1 MKIKGIPCTLKS
13 PVAVR
18 LVKKFLAEIA
28 KNHPK
33 DFQKIQSKTTL
44 IKRVPKK
51 EIDLGTMGQVV
62 EVDAEV
68 SSEAFF
74 AGAFDDNQVEDV
86 FKKVIVFIDETV
98 KDSESMFVTIAHEFG
113 HVCTT
118 EKDLARRNAPSNEWA
133 SEATA
138 DWYVYK
144 WGFGSISRKMNV
156 KYPRRLSHHGAM
168 PGETLTDN
176 GITYRLSRNF
186 VYRNIS
192 EPFKSLAAKLKD
204 RCLEFMSKSGM
215 HI

>member
-18 LVKKFLAEIA
+18 LVKKFLGEIA

-51 EIDLGTMGQVV
+51 EIDIGTRGQVV
-62 EVDAEV
+62 RVDAEV
-68 SSEAFF
+68 SSEAFW
-74 AGAFDDNQVEDV
+74 AGVFDDNQVEEV
-86 FKKVIVFIDETV
+86 FEKVIVFIDETC

-118 EKDLARRNAPSNEWA
+118 KKDLARRKAPSDEWA

-144 WGFGSISRKMNV
+144 WGYGNISRKTNV
-156 KYPRRLSHHGAM
+156 KHPRHFWHHGAT
-168 PGETLTDN
+168 PGQTLEVNDVA
-176 GITYRLSRNF
+176 YRLSRNF
-186 VYRNIS
+186 VYLR
-192 EPFKSLAAKLKD
+192 L
-204 RCLEFMSKSGM
+204 SKTLRSNASNARV
-215 HI
+215 

>member
-28 KNHPK
+28 KNHPR

-51 EIDLGTMGQVV
+51 EIDLGTRGQVV

-118 EKDLARRNAPSNEWA
+118 KKDLARRKAPSDEWA

-144 WGFGSISRKMNV
+144 WGFGSISRKRNV
-156 KYPRRLSHHGAM
+156 KYPRHLWHHGAM
-168 PGETLTDN
+168 PGQTLEVNDV
-176 GITYRLSRNF
+176 TYRLSRNF
-186 VYRNIS
+186 VYLR
-192 EPFKSLAAKLKD
+192 L
-204 RCLEFMSKSGM
+204 SKTLRSNASNARVLP
-215 HI
+215 

>member
-51 EIDLGTMGQVV
+51 EIDIGTRGQVV
-62 EVDAEV
+62 RVDEEV

-74 AGAFDDNQVEDV
+74 AGAFDDNQFE
-86 FKKVIVFIDETV
+86 KVIVFIDETV

-118 EKDLARRNAPSNEWA
+118 EKDLARRKAPFEEWA

-144 WGFGSISRKMNV
+144 WGYGNISRKENV
-156 KYPRRLSHHGAM
+156 KNPRHFWHHGAM
-168 PGETLTDN
+168 PGQTLEVNDVV
-176 GITYRLSRNF
+176 YRLSRNF
-186 VYRNIS
+186 VYLR
-192 EPFKSLAAKLKD
+192 L
-204 RCLEFMSKSGM
+204 SKTLRSNASNARV
-215 HI
+215 

>member
-28 KNHPK
+28 KNYPK

-51 EIDLGTMGQVV
+51 EIDLGTTGQVV
-62 EVDAEV
+62 QVDAEV

-74 AGAFDDNQVEDV
+74 AGAFDDNQFE
-86 FKKVIVFIDETV
+86 KVIVFIDETV

-118 EKDLARRNAPSNEWA
+118 EKDLARRNASFNQWA
-133 SEATA
+133 SEAS
-138 DWYVYK
+138 
-144 WGFGSISRKMNV
+144 GKMIV
-156 KYPRRLSHHGAM
+156 KHPL
-168 PGETLTDN
+168 
-176 GITYRLSRNF
+176 I
-186 VYRNIS
+186 
-192 EPFKSLAAKLKD
+192 LANTQ
-204 RCLEFMSKSGM
+204 F
-215 HI
+215 

>member
-33 DFQKIQSKTTL
+33 DFKKIQSKTTL

-51 EIDLGTMGQVV
+51 EIDIGTRGQVV
-62 EVDAEV
+62 RVDAEV

-74 AGAFDDNQVEDV
+74 AGAFDDNQFE
-86 FKKVIVFIDETV
+86 KVIVFIDETV
-98 KDSESMFVTIAHEFG
+98 KDSKSMFVTIAHEFG

-118 EKDLARRNAPSNEWA
+118 EKDLARRKAPFEEWA

-144 WGFGSISRKMNV
+144 WGYGNISRKENV
-156 KYPRRLSHHGAM
+156 KHPRHFWHHGAT
-168 PGETLTDN
+168 PGQTLEVNDVA
-176 GITYRLSRNF
+176 YRLSRNF
-186 VYRNIS
+186 VYLR
-192 EPFKSLAAKLKD
+192 L
-204 RCLEFMSKSGM
+204 SKTLRSNASNARV
-215 HI
+215 

>member
-28 KNHPK
+28 KNHPR

-51 EIDLGTMGQVV
+51 EIDIGTRGQVV

-68 SSEAFF
+68 SSEASW
-74 AGAFDDNQVEDV
+74 AGVFDDNQVEDV

-118 EKDLARRNAPSNEWA
+118 KKDLARRKAPSDEWA

-144 WGFGSISRKMNV
+144 WGYGNIARKMNAR
-156 KYPRRLSHHGAM
+156 YPRHLSHHGAM

>member
-28 KNHPK
+28 KNYPK

-51 EIDLGTMGQVV
+51 EIDIGTRGQVV

-74 AGAFDDNQVEDV
+74 AGAFDDNQFE
-86 FKKVIVFIDETV
+86 KVIVFIDETV

-118 EKDLARRNAPSNEWA
+118 EKDLARRKAPSDEWA

-144 WGFGSISRKMNV
+144 WGYGNISRKENV
-156 KYPRRLSHHGAM
+156 KHPRHLLHHGAM

-176 GITYRLSRNF
+176 GTTYRLSRNF

>member
-1 MKIKGIPCTLKS
+1 MKIKGIPCALKS

-51 EIDLGTMGQVV
+51 EIDIGTRGQVV
-62 EVDAEV
+62 RVDEEV

-74 AGAFDDNQVEDV
+74 ARAFDDNQVEGV
-86 FKKVIVFIDETV
+86 FEKVIVFIDESV
-98 KDSESMFVTIAHEFG
+98 KDSESMFFTIAHEFG

-118 EKDLARRNAPSNEWA
+118 EKDLARRKAPSDEWA

-144 WGFGSISRKMNV
+144 WGYGNISRKTNG
-156 KYPRRLSHHGAM
+156 KYPRHLWHHGAM
-168 PGETLTDN
+168 PGQTLEVNDVA
-176 GITYRLSRNF
+176 YRLSRNF
-186 VYRNIS
+186 VYLR
-192 EPFKSLAAKLKD
+192 L
-204 RCLEFMSKSGM
+204 SKTLRSNASSARV
-215 HI
+215 

>member
-1 MKIKGIPCTLKS
+1 MKTKGIPCTLKS

-18 LVKKFLAEIA
+18 LVKKFLGEIA

-51 EIDLGTMGQVV
+51 EIDLGTTGQVV

-74 AGAFDDNQVEDV
+74 AGAFDDNQVEGV
-86 FKKVIVFIDETV
+86 FEKVIVFIDETI

-118 EKDLARRNAPSNEWA
+118 EKDLARRNASFNQWA
-133 SEATA
+133 SEAS
-138 DWYVYK
+138 
-144 WGFGSISRKMNV
+144 GKMIV
-156 KYPRRLSHHGAM
+156 KHPL
-168 PGETLTDN
+168 
-176 GITYRLSRNF
+176 I
-186 VYRNIS
+186 
-192 EPFKSLAAKLKD
+192 LANTQ
-204 RCLEFMSKSGM
+204 F
-215 HI
+215 

>member
-28 KNHPK
+28 KNHPR

-118 EKDLARRNAPSNEWA
+118 EKDLARRKAPSDEWA

-144 WGFGSISRKMNV
+144 WGFGSISRKRNV
-156 KYPRRLSHHGAM
+156 KYPRHLWHHGAM
-168 PGETLTDN
+168 PGQTLEVNDV
-176 GITYRLSRNF
+176 TYRLSRNF
-186 VYRNIS
+186 VYLR
-192 EPFKSLAAKLKD
+192 L
-204 RCLEFMSKSGM
+204 SKTLRSNASNARV
-215 HI
+215 

>member
-1 MKIKGIPCTLKS
+1 MKIKGIPCALKS

-51 EIDLGTMGQVV
+51 EIELGTMGQVV
-62 EVDAEV
+62 RVDEEV

-74 AGAFDDNQVEDV
+74 ARALDDNQVEEV
-86 FKKVIVFIDETV
+86 FEKVIVFIDETI

-144 WGFGSISRKMNV
+144 WGFGSISRKRNV
-156 KYPRRLSHHGAM
+156 KYPRHLLHHGAM

>member
-18 LVKKFLAEIA
+18 LVKKFLGEIA

-51 EIDLGTMGQVV
+51 EIDLGTTGQVIRV
-62 EVDAEV
+62 NEEA
-68 SSEAFF
+68 SSEAFW
-74 AGAFDDNQVEDV
+74 AGVFDDNQVEGG
-86 FKKVIVFIDETV
+86 FEKVIVFIDETV
-98 KDSESMFVTIAHEFG
+98 KDSESMFITIAHEFG

-118 EKDLARRNAPSNEWA
+118 EKDLARRKAPSDEWA

-144 WGFGSISRKMNV
+144 WGYGNISRKIHM
-156 KYPRRLSHHGAM
+156 KYPRDLRHHGAM
-168 PGETLTDN
+168 LGQTFTDN
-176 GITYRLSRNF
+176 GTTYRLSRNF
-186 VYRNIS
+186 VYLR
-192 EPFKSLAAKLKD
+192 L
-204 RCLEFMSKSGM
+204 SKTLRSNASNARS
-215 HI
+215 